1 MVSIPFPSHSFES
14 GYRRCRRKWC
24 SYEPNNLHCYTPG
37 FLFLSLPFPSQD
49 PLAETGEC
57 QSFRQPDPIHT
68 HPWNEVWHLWRGTRY
83 IGWKLWSGHPL
94 CFLSPSRV
102 PVNMLY
108 TESEVID
115 RAVVNVSV
123 SYRGSMGNAEVRVLW
138 PYARVVPKGSNL
150 RGHNRYEFQTGLKY
164 FFDSTFFAEIVIKR
178 LTAICYKGF

>member
-14 GYRRCRRKWC
+14 EYRRCRRRRC
-24 SYEPNNLHCYTPG
+24 SYEPNILHRDTPG

-57 QSFRQPDPIHT
+57 QSFRKPDPIQPHQ
-68 HPWNEVWHLWRGTRY
+68 WNEVWHIWGGTRSN
-83 IGWKLWSGHPL
+83 GRRLWSGHPL

-102 PVNMLY
+102 PVNMLH
-108 TESEVID
+108 TESEVING
-115 RAVVNVSV
+115 AVVNVSV

-138 PYARVVPKGSNL
+138 PYARVVPTGSNP

-164 FFDSTFFAEIVIKR
+164 FFDSAFFAEIVIKR
-178 LTAICYKGF
+178 LTSYLL

>member
-49 PLAETGEC
+49 PLAETGERYC
-57 QSFRQPDPIHT
+57 VGDPIHRPQ
-68 HPWNEVWHLWRGTRY
+68 PWNEVWHLWRRMKRP

-138 PYARVVPKGSNL
+138 PYARVVPKGSNP

-178 LTAICYKGF
+178 LTICYKGF